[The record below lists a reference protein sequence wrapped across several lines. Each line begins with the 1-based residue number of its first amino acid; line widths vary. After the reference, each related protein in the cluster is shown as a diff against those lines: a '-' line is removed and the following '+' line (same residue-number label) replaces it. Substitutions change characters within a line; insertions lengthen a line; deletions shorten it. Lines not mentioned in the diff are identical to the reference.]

1 VDCGESTGKYRILAL
16 ELLNPIHMTKLF
28 KISIAIF
35 FSINVFTIPSFAQL
49 KVGQKLADV
58 LAKQDVE
65 FDFDLFNLPVGD
77 SASLSGEVGIRVFPN
92 LEQKTYSR
100 VEPLRFE
107 VALVHSLPIGFV
119 QVSGSKTAGLNGEFV
134 RQFELSTD
142 AFNIVKYPPYIV
154 DNKSIITDKRIPFS
168 ADQAQELLNK
178 DYFRYQ
184 VRTAFT
190 ISGGVGTDIGIVNL
204 KVDKTYVVY
213 GDIQVEVYKKQ
224 DKKVLV
230 RASSLKSKQNKTGI
244 GIGKSFILDVFEVQL
259 VNKVADKLIPTELLR
274 IDIESN
280 SNGSLLAIEYEF
292 DLSQESA
299 RTAYN
304 EMMAIKNWNFLDV
317 AKVLHSGK
325 EKTLQALEMKIAAAE
340 ELSKL
345 GKGDVQRVIRSTTN
359 FSETSKGASFDF
371 RLIRSSDKS
380 QFIEQNISMVTD
392 PMSDIRSNYRIA
404 TVILNED
411 IGGWLLFSAKQ
422 SEVDEANIIFA
433 LDQEQNISK
442 LLDINFSY
450 QRSDKSFNKL
460 NQADTA
466 GHIYKLIP
474 GDLHGVGVRDFVE
487 SLPSYHKDDVY
498 VDVKL
503 SLEPR
508 AIVVMNRLTDEEIRN
523 TALDFINIF
532 FQDQAILKLL
542 DRDFGNQR
550 LRLTSKS
557 TPSFCNNTSLT
568 KMDRVTCFS
577 SAYREDI
584 DNILMLLPTI
594 IRVQPATEYAKM
606 YDGVVRLQ
614 KIGLFK
620 KIGAGIMARILM
632 LAVLKK
638 SDDVQKFY
646 KFAKLRM
653 HIIGNDNKTATT
665 YELGRNDE
673 FENTSELFKIRS
685 RILNRN
691 YDPSFFE

>member
-1 VDCGESTGKYRILAL
+1 MK
-16 ELLNPIHMTKLF
+16 KLF
-28 KISIAIF
+28 KLSIAVF
-35 FSINVFTIPSFAQL
+35 FINNAIAATSFAQL

-58 LAKQDVE
+58 LAKQDVG
-65 FDFDLFNLPVGD
+65 FDFDLFNLSVGE
-77 SASLSGEVGIRVFPN
+77 SASLAGEVGIRVFPN
-92 LEQKTYSR
+92 LVQKTYSR

-107 VALVHSLPIGFV
+107 VALGHSLPIGFV
-119 QVSGSKTAGLNGEFV
+119 QVSGSKIAGLTGEFV
-134 RQFELSTD
+134 RQFELSSD
-142 AFNIVKYPPYIV
+142 AFNIIKYPPYIV
-154 DNKSIITDKRIPFS
+154 DSKSIITDKRIPFS
-168 ADQAQELLNK
+168 AEQAPELLDK

-190 ISGGVGTDIGIVNL
+190 ISGGIGTDLGVVNL

-230 RASSLKSKQNKTGI
+230 RASSLKSKQNKTGV
-244 GIGKSFILDVFEVQL
+244 GVSKSFILDVFEVQL
-259 VNKVADKLIPTELLR
+259 VNKVADKLMPTELLR
-274 IDIESN
+274 IDIDSK

-292 DLSQESA
+292 DLSQDSA

-304 EMMAIKNWNFLDV
+304 EMMNIKNWNFLDV
-317 AKVLHSGK
+317 AKVLHGGK
-325 EKTLQALEMKIAAAE
+325 EKNLQTLEMKIAAAE
-340 ELSKL
+340 GLSKL

-380 QFIEQNISMVTD
+380 QFVEQDISMITD
-392 PMSDIRSNYRIA
+392 PMSDVRSNYRIA

-411 IGGWLLFSAKQ
+411 IGGWLLFNAKQ
-422 SEVDEANIIFA
+422 SEVDEANIVLA
-433 LDQEQNISK
+433 LDPEKNINK

-450 QRSDKSFNKL
+450 QRSDKSFNKY

-474 GDLHGVGVRDFVE
+474 GDLHGIGVRDFVE
-487 SLPSYHKDDVY
+487 ALPMYHKDDVY

-508 AIVVMNRLTDEEIRN
+508 AIAVMNRLTDEEIRN
-523 TALDFINIF
+523 TALGFINIF
-532 FQDQAILKLL
+532 IQDQAIPKLL

-550 LRLTSKS
+550 LRVTSKS
-557 TPSFCNNTSLT
+557 TPSFCGNTPIT
-568 KMDRVTCFS
+568 KSERITCFS
-577 SAYREDI
+577 SVYREDI
-584 DNILMLLPTI
+584 DNILMLLPGV

-606 YDGVVRLQ
+606 YASIVRLQ

-620 KIGAGIMARILM
+620 KIGAGIMTRILM
-632 LAVLKK
+632 LGVLKK
-638 SDDVQKFY
+638 TDDIQKFY

-673 FENTSELFKIRS
+673 FENTTELFKIRS
-685 RILNRN
+685 RILNRA